1 MNTKVVI
8 KKCYNL
14 IHVPLVLVFMNAIKI
29 KRIILRL
36 VKLKVLNVTFPI
48 IMNITLMY
56 IVRMVIVSN
65 KLNIY
70 II

>member
-14 IHVPLVLVFMNAIKI
+14 IDVPLVLVFMNAIKI

-36 VKLKVLNVTFPI
+36 VKLKVLNVSFPI

-56 IVRMVIVSN
+56 IVRMVIV
-65 KLNIY
+65 
-70 II
+70 